1 MLTLL
6 KLTILG
12 ILFIISGGMF
22 FSQHFREHKLLIF
35 SAAIVATLGS
45 IYLFRDVC
53 EDVEICAEF
62 MDESSNGNGEQ
73 LSESKGNNK
82 PIEKP
87 EVSVVPEESSFE
99 PKKDLKVKIDVEK
112 LESDAKKSDFS
123 GYFKPQKGM
132 FETTANFQARREELL
147 KLFNY
152 QVGNRNLA
160 YQVGT
165 VHLEKYDAD
174 NQVFAVNLDWQANWL
189 KPFFSD
195 FSFEKEG
202 RVKIGINAAE
212 QIYKEGK
219 EKSLFVM
226 AELVGNSINIQPVM
240 VEKGAIY
247 PFDIG
252 AGQIEVSDKIFQ
264 DRSTSSDKQITV
276 SGRTYI
282 AYDNGTA
289 LDTETGLMWM
299 RCLVG
304 QTWTGSTCS
313 GEGKR
318 FNWEEAKKQSANFAG
333 HSDWRIPTIQELQTL
348 LYCSS
353 GKPEY
358 FRTNVNVDFSIC
370 EGDYQRPTIAQ
381 SVFPNTPTI
390 SFVWSGSP
398 NANDSKYAWLVD
410 FFIGGDGYYGDRD
423 GNLHVRLV
431 RGGQ

>member
-45 IYLFRDVC
+45 IYLFRDIC
-53 EDVEICAEF
+53 EDFDICAKF

-73 LSESKGNNK
+73 LSESKENNK

-87 EVSVVPEESSFE
+87 EVIVVPEESSFE
-99 PKKDLKVKIDVEK
+99 PKKNLKVKIDVEK

-152 QVGNRNLA
+152 QVGNRNSA

-189 KPFFSD
+189 KPFFAD
-195 FSFEKEG
+195 FQFEKAG
-202 RVKIGINAAE
+202 SVKIGIDAAE

-219 EKSLFVM
+219 KKSLFVT
-226 AELVGNSINIQPVM
+226 AELGGNIINIQPVI
-240 VEKGAIY
+240 VENRRIY
-247 PFDIG
+247 AVMDS
-252 AGQIEVSDKIFQ
+252 VKIPLGKVFQ
-264 DRSTSSDKQITV
+264 DRLKGGGLAPKMVKIPAGSFKMGDIQSDGSSDEKPVHSVTVKAFAMGQYEVTFEEYDKFCESTGRSKPSDSGWGRGNRPVINVNWNDATAYAEWLSEQTGRRNGNMVREQAVKRSIGGAMILVKIKQIV
-276 SGRTYI
+276 GNVEASGMI
-282 AYDNGTA
+282 
-289 LDTETGLMWM
+289 
-299 RCLVG
+299 
-304 QTWTGSTCS
+304 
-313 GEGKR
+313 K
-318 FNWEEAKKQSANFAG
+318 
-333 HSDWRIPTIQELQTL
+333 
-348 LYCSS
+348 
-353 GKPEY
+353 
-358 FRTNVNVDFSIC
+358 
-370 EGDYQRPTIAQ
+370 
-381 SVFPNTPTI
+381 
-390 SFVWSGSP
+390 
-398 NANDSKYAWLVD
+398 
-410 FFIGGDGYYGDRD
+410 
-423 GNLHVRLV
+423 
-431 RGGQ
+431 